1 MSPPSTDPAAS
12 PSDRGSDVGVP
23 AGGDR
28 RTLHQETGA
37 WSWVWLTVLGT
48 ALALQAAGLLLPFMR
63 FAVFI
68 KGGEDYSLLRSISLL
83 WEGGLYVLA
92 ALIVGFSLIFPFV
105 KIIVLG
111 WTWLRLPPGPRRTD
125 VLDWMGSLGKWSM
138 LDPLG
143 VLVLVLLATDQWAV
157 AATTYVGVYCFLGA
171 VALTMALSIVASAL
185 DAGRRPQPRL
195 EPRRRV
201 SLARTSG
208 RESVAAIVALGLA
221 IALFAGA
228 LGFPFLQVDQ
238 FLLNDNAYGI
248 ANVPV
253 ALARGGNWSL
263 ALLSGV
269 GLVVLPTVAL
279 LAQAWAWIVPA
290 TPLSHRRR
298 WQRITWAREWC
309 MLDVMAVAVILF
321 IMEGQ
326 GTIRVGV
333 KDGLW
338 LLIAAAAFLGLSG
351 WLGSRAAGVGM
362 QRLEHSGAPSVR

>member
-1 MSPPSTDPAAS
+1 MAPGFVLMLGAAWLYDTFLAGRMIWVGALTGVQIMVLALIARAVEKIGRHAIAGARLWGVAVFALAATLLHA
-12 PSDRGSDVGVP
+12 PFWLPLVVGGVVGVLRAP
-23 AGGDR
+23 R
-28 RTLHQETGA
+28 L
-37 WSWVWLTVLGT
+37 VL
-48 ALALQAAGLLLPFMR
+48 AGLL
-63 FAVFI
+63 
-68 KGGEDYSLLRSISLL
+68 
-83 WEGGLYVLA
+83 
-92 ALIVGFSLIFPFV
+92 
-105 KIIVLG
+105 
-111 WTWLRLPPGPRRTD
+111 
-125 VLDWMGSLGKWSM
+125 
-138 LDPLG
+138 
-143 VLVLVLLATDQWAV
+143 
-157 AATTYVGVYCFLGA
+157 
-171 VALTMALSIVASAL
+171 
-185 DAGRRPQPRL
+185 
-195 EPRRRV
+195 
-201 SLARTSG
+201 
-208 RESVAAIVALGLA
+208 IVALGLA

-238 FLLNDNAYGI
+238 FLLHDNAYGI

-309 MLDVMAVAVILF
+309 MLDVMAVALILF

>member
-1 MSPPSTDPAAS
+1 MASPFSDPAAS
-12 PSDRGSDVGVP
+12 PSERASDVGVP
-23 AGGDR
+23 AGGER
-28 RTLHQETGA
+28 RTLHQDSGA

-48 ALALQAAGLLLPFMR
+48 ALALQAAGLVLPFMR

-68 KGGEDYSLLRSISLL
+68 MGGEDYSLLRSISLL

-105 KIIVLG
+105 KITVLG
-111 WTWLRLPPGPRRTD
+111 WTWLRMPAGPRRTHL
-125 VLDWMGSLGKWSM
+125 LDWMGSLGKWSM

-157 AATTYVGVYCFLGA
+157 AATTYLGVYCFLGA
-171 VALTMALSIVASAL
+171 VALTMVLSIVASAL
-185 DAGRRPQPRL
+185 DSGRRR
-195 EPRRRV
+195 EPGLKPGRRV
-201 SLARTSG
+201 SLARISG
-208 RESVAAIVALGLA
+208 REGVAAIVALGLA

-238 FLLNDNAYGI
+238 FLLHDNAYGI
-248 ANVPV
+248 ADVPV

-269 GLVVLPTVAL
+269 GLVVLPTVTL
-279 LAQAWAWIVPA
+279 LAEAWAWIVPA
-290 TPLSHRRR
+290 TPLSHQRR

-309 MLDVMAVAVILF
+309 MLDVMSVALILF

-351 WLGSRAAGVGM
+351 WLGSRAAAVGM
-362 QRLEHSGAPSVR
+362 QRMGCSAAPSDR